1 MDEFSFIKSI
11 QPKTYRHSNLI
22 KGIGDDAAILRQTSK
37 DFVTAVDVFVEGI
50 HFTKETI
57 PPFQI
62 GFRALAA
69 NLSDLAAMGATPT
82 SMLVAVVIPKTWS
95 IEETRAVFDGLNH
108 LADMFLVDL
117 IGGDTV
123 SGDAFTLSITVIG
136 EVEKDRARY
145 RSDAKDGDIVFVTGN
160 LGDSRAGFHMLTESG
175 PYENKNYFINRH
187 QMPIPRIKFANALSA
202 ISRLSLNDISDGIAN
217 EAREIAEASNITLF
231 LYDEMIPVS
240 ASFQQFPTSL
250 QQQWKYFGGE
260 DFELVGTVS
269 PKEWSGVQRAAKET
283 NTKITEIGYVTF
295 NELDQSNVYLIKK
308 NKDKIE
314 LNKEGYT
321 HLK

>member
-11 QPKTYRHSNLI
+11 QPKSYRHSNLI
-22 KGIGDDAAILRQTSK
+22 KGIGDDAAVLRQTSK

-50 HFTKETI
+50 HFTKETMS
-57 PPFQI
+57 PFQI

-82 SMLVAVVIPKTWS
+82 SMLVAVVIPETWS
-95 IEETRAVFDGLNH
+95 TKEIGAVFDGVNH
-108 LADMFLVDL
+108 LAHIFQVDL

-123 SGDAFTLSITVIG
+123 SGAAFTLSITVIG
-136 EVEKDRARY
+136 DVEKDKARY

-160 LGDSRAGFHMLTESG
+160 LGDSRAGFHMLTEPG

-187 QMPIPRIKFANALSA
+187 QMPMPRIKFADALST

-217 EAREIAEASNITLF
+217 EAREVAEASNVSLF
-231 LYDEMIPVS
+231 LYDEMIPIN
-240 ASFQQFPTSL
+240 TSL
-250 QQQWKYFGGE
+250 QQFPSSLQHQWKYFGGE

-269 PKEWSGVQRAAKET
+269 PNEWSAVQGAAEQT
-283 NTKITEIGYVTF
+283 NTKITRVGYVTL
-295 NELDQSNVYLIKK
+295 NESDQSKIYLIKK
-308 NKDKIE
+308 NKEKIE